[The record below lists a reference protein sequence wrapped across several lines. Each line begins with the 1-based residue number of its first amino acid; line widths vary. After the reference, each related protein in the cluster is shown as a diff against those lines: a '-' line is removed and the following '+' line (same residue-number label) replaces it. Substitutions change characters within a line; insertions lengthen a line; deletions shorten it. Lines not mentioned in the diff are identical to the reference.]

1 LLGVGSKPRELRV
14 WIERAASL
22 TSLNPAHGSR
32 LLAALCMPST
42 NNQLLFAIFFS
53 LDSTAE
59 AQKSSSIGSLCLREM
74 IGKKKAE
81 KRRKKFRKKS
91 EKLGK
96 NRESLGGWRDC
107 GEWRSGD

>member
-1 LLGVGSKPRELRV
+1 
-14 WIERAASL
+14 
-22 TSLNPAHGSR
+22 
-32 LLAALCMPST
+32 MPST
-42 NNQLLFAIFFS
+42 INQLLFAIFFS

-96 NRESLGGWRDC
+96 NRESLGGCGGGGGGLRGGGLGEMGGVVWRFRVL
-107 GEWRSGD
+107 GPIGGPETVGV